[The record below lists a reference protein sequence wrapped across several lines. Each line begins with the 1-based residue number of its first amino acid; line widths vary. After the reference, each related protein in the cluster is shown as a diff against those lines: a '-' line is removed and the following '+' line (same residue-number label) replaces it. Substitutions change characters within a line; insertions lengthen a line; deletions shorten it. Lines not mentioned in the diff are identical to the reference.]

1 MDPAAGSGRRS
12 EFWQLAWAKLPDTTV
27 QSLHAL
33 SSDHNA
39 AASSNQDVDDILEM
53 ARKQKV
59 ACESKQWEV
68 KLGSRSF
75 RIRNGLSKIIDWLQ
89 KFKEVGDIAVN
100 FDPVHAALPWAAFRF
115 LLVAATASRDSMEAI
130 VTVLELVSRIIQHGR
145 VFEKVHI
152 LASEDTH
159 DDLDVLDGL
168 KKPWSTYT

>member
-39 AASSNQDVDDILEM
+39 AASSNQDVDDIWKWPENRKWPAKQAMGSQAGFTKFQNTKWSLEDHRL
-53 ARKQKV
+53 A
-59 ACESKQWEV
+59 
-68 KLGSRSF
+68 
-75 RIRNGLSKIIDWLQ
+75 Q

-145 VFEKVHI
+145 VFEKCTSWPPRI
-152 LASEDTH
+152 LTTI
-159 DDLDVLDGL
+159 
-168 KKPWSTYT
+168 WTF

>member
-1 MDPAAGSGRRS
+1 VCLEAELSLIVHASDFFSFYIFSAQEVYLQKNRDKEDKAINCPMDPAAGSGRRS

-115 LLVAATASRDSMEAI
+115 LLV
-130 VTVLELVSRIIQHGR
+130 VCVVLSVEFG
-145 VFEKVHI
+145 
-152 LASEDTH
+152 A
-159 DDLDVLDGL
+159 
-168 KKPWSTYT
+168 P